1 MNFCR
6 NLYFCL
12 LWWSFIIF
20 NHIEIHLKQ
29 SSCFGYLCMLT
40 VCVDALSRL
49 WVGLWQHLVAAGE
62 HTHFPILQLYPA
74 LTHIYSTH
82 ALVILYPAELSPCW
96 CCWCEL
102 SVLPTAHSGT
112 AVSSHPYLCRKRLP
126 QMHNSNTTC
135 DSSTTHDL
143 SNTQMLH
150 SLNTEYSCWSWICM
164 GEKKM
169 HVYFL
174 FLYTLSIGIFVF
186 SEYLLHYVFAVGP
199 YGCFHFCQFYLVSFE
214 LCCAAALF

>member
-1 MNFCR
+1 
-6 NLYFCL
+6 
-12 LWWSFIIF
+12 
-20 NHIEIHLKQ
+20 
-29 SSCFGYLCMLT
+29 MLT

-62 HTHFPILQLYPA
+62 HTHIPILQLYPT

-82 ALVILYPAELSPCW
+82 ALVILYPAELSHCW
-96 CCWCEL
+96 CCWREL

-126 QMHNSNTTC
+126 QMHDSNTTW
-135 DSSTTHDL
+135 DSSTTHVL

-150 SLNTEYSCWSWICM
+150 NLNNTLNTPAGHEYVSAW
-164 GEKKM
+164 GEKM

-186 SEYLLHYVFAVGP
+186 QNTCCIMYLLGAHMAASTF
-199 YGCFHFCQFYLVSFE
+199 VSFI
-214 LCCAAALF
+214 LCRLNFVVLQLCFNLVTDKPVSTQA

>member
-1 MNFCR
+1 
-6 NLYFCL
+6 
-12 LWWSFIIF
+12 
-20 NHIEIHLKQ
+20 
-29 SSCFGYLCMLT
+29 MLT

-62 HTHFPILQLYPA
+62 HIHIPILQLYPT
-74 LTHIYSTH
+74 LTHMYSTH

-96 CCWCEL
+96 CCWREL

-126 QMHNSNTTC
+126 QMHDSNTTC
-135 DSSTTHDL
+135 DSSTTHVL

-150 SLNTEYSCWSWICM
+150 NLNNTLNIPAGHEYVSAW
-164 GEKKM
+164 GEKNACLLFVP
-169 HVYFL
+169 VYTFHRHICL
-174 FLYTLSIGIFVF
+174 
-186 SEYLLHYVFAVGP
+186 SEYLLHYVFAGGP
-199 YGCFHFCQFYLVSFE
+199 YGCFHFRQFYLVPFE